1 MTLIALFSDKGSPG
15 VTTAALALASV
26 WPRRVAVIELDG
38 AGGDIALRLTDSA
51 GRPVV
56 APEPSI
62 LTLAADARRAPT
74 PDGSLLWSHSQPIP
88 TAPEAFVVQGLSAPE
103 QAAGMGELW
112 PHVVSAA
119 ADAAGGDVLADLGRV
134 ADAGPAKLAA
144 ARADVLIGV
153 ARAEPA
159 TMLRLRDRMRH
170 VLASLPPPPARRA
183 YVILVADDRRVDEA
197 VRTMTRVLQDG
208 VVPAQVA
215 GAMVTDPA
223 AVDAL
228 HQGRTG
234 PRLDRSLLLR
244 SARAVAARIADEA
257 PPVVPGPRPERR
269 MSLLLARS
277 R

>member
-26 WPRRVAVIELDG
+26 WPRRVAVVEFDV
-38 AGGDIALRLTDSA
+38 AGGDLALRLTDSA

-62 LTLAADARRAPT
+62 LTLAAEARRAPT
-74 PDGSLLWSHSQPIP
+74 LDGSLLWSHSQPIP
-88 TAPEAFVVQGLSAPE
+88 AALEAFVVHGLSAPE

-134 ADAGPAKLAA
+134 AGDGPAQLAA

-170 VLASLPPPPARRA
+170 LLASLPPAPGRRA
-183 YVILVADDRRVDEA
+183 YVVLVADDRRADEA
-197 VRTMTRVLQDG
+197 VTTMTRVLQDG
-208 VVPAQVA
+208 VVPAEVA
-215 GAMVTDPA
+215 GAMVIDPV

-228 HQGRTG
+228 HTGRTG
-234 PRLDRSLLLR
+234 PRLARSLLLR
-244 SARAVAARIADEA
+244 SARTIAARIGDESRSVA
-257 PPVVPGPRPERR
+257 PGPRPDRR
-269 MSLLLARS
+269 LSLPARS